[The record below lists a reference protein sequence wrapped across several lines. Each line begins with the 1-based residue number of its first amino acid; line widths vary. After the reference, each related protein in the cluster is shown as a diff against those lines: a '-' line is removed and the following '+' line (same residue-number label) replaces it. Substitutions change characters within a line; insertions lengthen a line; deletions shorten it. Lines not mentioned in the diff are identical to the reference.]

1 MVYKFTA
8 FMVVL
13 DMNLRYEKLS
23 VFGIG
28 YSVCF
33 HVPYSGYFSRGNI
46 FVVFVVERR
55 TTKYLPT
62 NQSESHTRT
71 ACNTACARPKWVW
84 F

>member
-1 MVYKFTA
+1 
-8 FMVVL
+8 
-13 DMNLRYEKLS
+13 MNLRYEKLS

-33 HVPYSGYFSRGNI
+33 HVPYSGYFLRGNV
-46 FVVFVVERR
+46 FMVFVVERR

-62 NQSESHTRT
+62 KKTTNQSESYTRT
-71 ACNTACARPKWVW
+71 ACNTACACPKLVW